1 MFKIP
6 KMREP
11 HAPVVSSG
19 VKALGEGEGRCPP
32 RPGESSRKCL
42 RLTLGLSSDC
52 AAAAVAVADAVE
64 GDVEAQT
71 RRQREHEWL
80 AYADD
85 PKAPIFPRIS
95 DIWQDVN
102 ATAKTSG
109 CTQRGS
115 LFPRT
120 LLKDIEDVDKT

>member
-1 MFKIP
+1 M
-6 KMREP
+6 
-11 HAPVVSSG
+11 
-19 VKALGEGEGRCPP
+19 KALGEGEGRCPP
-32 RPGESSRKCL
+32 RGPARERRTCHKCRKCL

-52 AAAAVAVADAVE
+52 AAAAVAVADGIE

-71 RRQREHEWL
+71 WWQREHEWL

-85 PKAPIFPRIS
+85 PKDRIFARIS

-115 LFPRT
+115 LFPRA
-120 LLKDIEDVDKT
+120 LLKDMIRLDNL

>member
-1 MFKIP
+1 MSQVASQAAFEIEIMAEQGGSP
-6 KMREP
+6 
-11 HAPVVSSG
+11 SSPDADVG
-19 VKALGEGEGRCPP
+19 GGR
-32 RPGESSRKCL
+32 
-42 RLTLGLSSDC
+42 

-64 GDVEAQT
+64 GDVEVQT

-85 PKAPIFPRIS
+85 PKYRIVARIS
-95 DIWQDVN
+95 DLWQDVN

-115 LFPRT
+115 WFPRA
-120 LLKDIEDVDKT
+120 LLKDIEDVDKTG

>member
-1 MFKIP
+1 MSQVASQAAFEIEIMAEQGGSP
-6 KMREP
+6 
-11 HAPVVSSG
+11 SSPDADVG
-19 VKALGEGEGRCPP
+19 GGR
-32 RPGESSRKCL
+32 
-42 RLTLGLSSDC
+42 

-71 RRQREHEWL
+71 WWQREHEWL

-85 PKAPIFPRIS
+85 PKDRIFARIS
-95 DIWQDVN
+95 DIWQEVN

-115 LFPRT
+115 LFPRA
-120 LLKDIEDVDKT
+120 LLKDMIRLDNL